1 MKRLILLIAALLAL
15 SATAAAQ
22 NRYSY
27 REILDD
33 PVKKINIHAGWVVKL
48 VPRTDDSIYLE
59 LISHDSD
66 EAVKL
71 AQNEIFYYADK
82 TLTLRWAGITFLG
95 REVEIHANFQNID
108 LCLMPGSSVSADS
121 LTLSYIELKEG
132 SYFKVGRLHCRK
144 YPAPSIYIH
153 DGILEVDTLSG
164 GRLNVDVYGEGQLSV
179 NHHEQDDLFVELKR
193 GHGTNCYSF
202 PDSSAVVVGKHRF
215 PSKYH
220 EDTIRHITVWD
231 LNKTKWDGNLSLYCQ
246 SIIKFHTTAAGWNKE
261 TGWLTNISGAPISS
275 PYASVMD
282 FELNIPLET
291 RFQLNPHLKLSTGWA
306 FRFDFTP
313 MSHKV
318 KVDGNG
324 HLQLADGADHFA
336 NIATSSYM
344 GIPVNLTWSPAKTRY
359 FDFGVDLFAGF
370 NSGSRMWEFGS
381 GSDNNILHSTSTKT
395 SYLNPFKLE
404 LGFSIYQRVFSG
416 LTRLRLYTNLL
427 PDYRNLPELPK
438 CRTFG
443 VNIKF

>member
-1 MKRLILLIAALLAL
+1 MKRLTLLIAALLAL

-59 LISHDSD
+59 LISHDYT
-66 EAVKL
+66 EADKL
-71 AQNEIFYYADK
+71 IENEIFTYADK
-82 TLTLRWAGITFLG
+82 TLTLRRAGITFLG

-121 LTLSYIELKEG
+121 LTLRQSFSAIELKEG
-132 SYFKVGRLHCRK
+132 SYLKVGRLHCRK
-144 YPAPSIYIH
+144 YSNSIYIH

-164 GRLNVDVYGEGQLSV
+164 GRLSVDVYGEGQLSV

-202 PDSSAVVVGKHRF
+202 PDSSAVVENRF
-215 PSKYH
+215 PSKRY
-220 EDTIRHITVWD
+220 EDTIRHIAVED
-231 LNKTKWDGNLSLYCQ
+231 LNKTKWDGMLSVYCR
-246 SIIKFHTTAAGWNKE
+246 SSIKFHTTSAGWNTE
-261 TGWLTNISGAPISS
+261 TGLLTNISGAPISS

-282 FELNIPLET
+282 FELNIPFET

-318 KVDGNG
+318 RVDGNG

-336 NIATSSYM
+336 NIATSSYI
-344 GIPVNLTWSPAKTRY
+344 GIPVMLTWSPSKTGY
-359 FDFGVDLFAGF
+359 LDFGVDLFAGY
-370 NSGSRMWEFGS
+370 NSRSRMWEFGS

-404 LGFSIYQRVFSG
+404 LGFSIHQRMFG
-416 LTRLRLYTNLL
+416 LTALRFYTNLL

-443 VNIKF
+443 LNIKF

>member
-1 MKRLILLIAALLAL
+1 MKRLILLIAALLTL
-15 SATAAAQ
+15 STTAAAQ

-27 REILDD
+27 REIFDD
-33 PVKKINIHAGWVVKL
+33 PVNKINIHAGWVVKL

-59 LISHDSD
+59 LISHDYT
-66 EAVKL
+66 EADKL
-71 AQNEIFYYADK
+71 IGNEIFTYADK
-82 TLTLRWAGITFLG
+82 TLTLRRAGITFLG

-132 SYFKVGRLHCRK
+132 SCFKVGRLHCRK
-144 YPAPSIYIH
+144 YPAPVINIH

-202 PDSSAVVVGKHRF
+202 PDPSVVVENRF
-215 PSKYH
+215 PSKRY
-220 EDTIRHITVWD
+220 EDTIRHIAVWD
-231 LNKTKWDGNLSLYCQ
+231 LDKTKWNGSLSVYCQ
-246 SIIKFHTTAAGWNKE
+246 WTVKFHTTSAGWNKE
-261 TGWLTNISGAPISS
+261 TGWLTNISGAPITS

-282 FELNIPLET
+282 FELNIPLEF

-306 FRFDFTP
+306 CRFDYTP

-336 NIATSSYM
+336 NIATSSYE
-344 GIPVNLTWSPAKTRY
+344 GIPVNLTWSPSKTGY
-359 FDFGVDLFAGF
+359 LDFGVDLFAGF
-370 NSGSRMWEFGS
+370 NCGSRMWEFGS
-381 GSDNNILHSTSTKT
+381 ASSNNILHSTSTKT
-395 SYLNPFKLE
+395 SYLNPYKLE
-404 LGFSIYQRVFSG
+404 LGFYIYQRVFPG
-416 LTRLRLYTNLL
+416 FAWLRLYTNLL

-443 VNIKF
+443 LNIKF

>member
-1 MKRLILLIAALLAL
+1 MKRIILLIAALLAL

-33 PVKKINIHAGWVVKL
+33 PVNKINIHAGWVVKL

-59 LISHDSD
+59 LISHDYT
-66 EAVKL
+66 EADKL
-71 AQNEIFYYADK
+71 VENEIFTYADK
-82 TLTLRWAGITFLG
+82 TLTLRRAGITFLG

-121 LTLSYIELKEG
+121 LTLRQTFSAIELKEG

-144 YPAPSIYIH
+144 YSYINIH

-164 GRLNVDVYGEGQLSV
+164 GRLRVHVYGEGQLSV
-179 NHHEQDDLFVELKR
+179 NHHEQDDLFVALQK

-202 PDSSAVVVGKHRF
+202 PDSSAVVVGNRF
-215 PSKYH
+215 PSKCH
-220 EDTIRHITVWD
+220 EDTIRHIAVED
-231 LNKTKWDGNLSLYCQ
+231 LNKTKWDGNLNLYCQ
-246 SIIKFHTTAAGWNKE
+246 SSIKFHATAAGWNKE

-282 FELNIPLET
+282 FELNIPLVT

-344 GIPVNLTWSPAKTRY
+344 GIPVVLTWSPSKTHY

-370 NSGSRMWEFGS
+370 NCGSRMWEFGS
-381 GSDNNILHSTSTKT
+381 GSDNNILHGTSTET

-404 LGFSIYQRVFSG
+404 LGFSICQRIFG
-416 LTRLRLYTNLL
+416 LTALRFYTNLL

-443 VNIKF
+443 LNVKF

>member
-1 MKRLILLIAALLAL
+1 MKRLILLIAALLTL

-33 PVKKINIHAGWVVKL
+33 PVSKINIHAGWVVKL

-59 LISHDSD
+59 LISYDSD

-95 REVEIHANFQNID
+95 REVEIHANFQNIG

-144 YPAPSIYIH
+144 YPAPVIDIH

-164 GRLNVDVYGEGQLSV
+164 GRLSVNVYGEGQLSV
-179 NHHEQDDLFVELKR
+179 NHHEQDDLFVKLEK

-202 PDSSAVVVGKHRF
+202 PDSSVVGKHRF

-231 LNKTKWDGNLSLYCQ
+231 LDKTKWDGHLSLYCR
-246 SIIKFHTTAAGWNKE
+246 SSIKFHATAAGWNKE
-261 TGWLTNISGAPISS
+261 KCWHISGAPISS

-306 FRFDFTP
+306 IRFDYTP

-344 GIPVNLTWSPAKTRY
+344 GIPVMLTWSPAKMRY
-359 FDFGVDLFAGF
+359 YDFGVDLFAGF
-370 NSGSRMWEFGS
+370 NCESRMWEFGS
-381 GSDNNILHSTSTKT
+381 ASSNNILHGTSTKT

-404 LGFSIYQRVFSG
+404 LGFYICQRMFPG
-416 LTRLRLYTNLL
+416 LAWLRLYTNLL

-443 VNIKF
+443 LNIKF